1 MKSSRLKTYAVLTLF
16 VFFTLSFVS
25 GCGSTSSSSTDL
37 PKDLSGTWQ
46 RTKGEGTVEI
56 QLAKEPMSV
65 IMDGKTYPAHITKV
79 DNGSYSLHIKV
90 ENGAGQPE
98 EWILRQVWND
108 NGSDYSVAFIH
119 EGTNEKLVSKQ
130 HS

>member
-25 GCGSTSSSSTDL
+25 GCSSTSSSTDL

-65 IMDGKTYPAHITKV
+65 MMDGKTYPAHITKV

-90 ENGAGQPE
+90 ENSAGQPE

-108 NGSDYSVAFIH
+108 NGSDYSLAFIH

>member
-25 GCGSTSSSSTDL
+25 GCGSTSSSTDL

-65 IMDGKTYPAHITKV
+65 MMDGKTYPAHITKV

-90 ENGAGQPE
+90 ENDKGQPE

-108 NGSDYSVAFIH
+108 NGSSYSLAFIH

>member
-1 MKSSRLKTYAVLTLF
+1 MQSWQTTKWTILTVLAVFGLALIAGC
-16 VFFTLSFVS
+16 S
-25 GCGSTSSSSTDL
+25 GGNN
-37 PKDLSGTWQ
+37 KDLTKDISGTWQ
-46 RTKGEGTVEI
+46 RAKGEGTVEI
-56 QLAKEPMSV
+56 HLSQDPLSV
-65 IMDGKTYPAHITKV
+65 TLDGKTFPATITKV

-90 ENGAGQPE
+90 ENSGKPE

-119 EGTNEKLVSKQ
+119 DGTNEKLVSKQ